1 MPRLDYDSARKLF
14 SIADAPS
21 GAALHSGPQ
30 SKVSM
35 LRDRFLLVQ
44 QRLQRNEMF
53 CKPLIASTNRDYI
66 ELSTIDTLL
75 GSQGGVKWLLGML
88 CEVEEGS
95 FYLEDMNAHV
105 PLDLSG
111 AVTTPGMFTE
121 NCIVLTEGEMVDGQF
136 RVKIMGFPPPQQR
149 TESLEAI
156 GTFDLFRT
164 GITPQNWAKMQE
176 LEQQANDDM
185 FVIVSDVHLDRP
197 QVLEK
202 LREMFEGFSGMPQLP
217 LFVLI
222 GDFTSRPVSFG
233 KDGVQQLL
241 GHFRNLA
248 NLIAEFP
255 LLAEEGRFVFVPGP
269 RDPGAGNTLP
279 RPPLASKF
287 TSYLQ
292 EKVPHAS
299 FATNPCRLRFYAQEI
314 TIFREDIL
322 KKMQRHCI
330 FAPRSDERE
339 MDVTEHVRAR
349 AVASVCA
356 ATQPP
361 LWCSPNNPHASTSL
375 LTSSSRF
382 TCFFFSI
389 ISAREDNLRPG
400 TLVPASSHV
409 ASDSLA
415 VRPRAEALSHARRGD
430 PRRPHGPVQL
440 EVRGLPR
447 AQPGLLPHRLFLR
460 RLQALDV

>member
-1 MPRLDYDSARKLF
+1 
-14 SIADAPS
+14 
-21 GAALHSGPQ
+21 
-30 SKVSM
+30 M
-35 LRDRFLLVQ
+35 LRDRFRIVQ
-44 QRLQRNEMF
+44 QRLRRPNVLQAAHRIDE
-53 CKPLIASTNRDYI
+53 PRYI

-176 LEQQANDDM
+176 LEEQANDDM

-279 RPPLASKF
+279 ARRS
-287 TSYLQ
+287 
-292 EKVPHAS
+292 
-299 FATNPCRLRFYAQEI
+299 
-314 TIFREDIL
+314 
-322 KKMQRHCI
+322 
-330 FAPRSDERE
+330 PRSSRATSRRRCRTRASRRTLAGCASTPRRSQSSARTSSRRCSATASSRRKAMSERWTSLS
-339 MDVTEHVRAR
+339 MYVRAR
-349 AVASVCA
+349 LQACV
-356 ATQPP
+356 QPP
-361 LWCSPNNPHASTSL
+361 SHPFGARPTILTQVLLFSP
-375 LTSSSRF
+375 R
-382 TCFFFSI
+382 
-389 ISAREDNLRPG
+389 RR
-400 TLVPASSHV
+400 
-409 ASDSLA
+409 DSLA
-415 VRPRAEALSHARRGD
+415 F
-430 PRRPHGPVQL
+430 
-440 EVRGLPR
+440 
-447 AQPGLLPHRLFLR
+447 FLHYISS
-460 RLQALDV
+460 